1 MIVDMLIISF
11 LLLVFTVVFC
21 NAYIIIRTNGRIS
34 SDIHELPPYDTALVL
49 GTSPL
54 RKNGEPNPYYVNRL
68 EMAYLLWK
76 ERKVQKIL
84 VSGTGREIRRMHEYL
99 VGKGIPSASILCDSL
114 GIKTYNSVVNAAA
127 MNVGSILIVSQ
138 RFHVQRAI
146 FFADRIGLPCHG
158 MAAKSV
164 VNNKT
169 ILVLAREVLAKV
181 KAFK

>member
-34 SDIHELPPYDTALVL
+34 SGIHELPPYDTALVL

-84 VSGTGREIRRMHEYL
+84 VSGSARGRERVPE
-99 VGKGIPSASILCDSL
+99 
-114 GIKTYNSVVNAAA
+114 
-127 MNVGSILIVSQ
+127 
-138 RFHVQRAI
+138 
-146 FFADRIGLPCHG
+146 
-158 MAAKSV
+158 
-164 VNNKT
+164 
-169 ILVLAREVLAKV
+169 EV
-181 KAFK
+181 